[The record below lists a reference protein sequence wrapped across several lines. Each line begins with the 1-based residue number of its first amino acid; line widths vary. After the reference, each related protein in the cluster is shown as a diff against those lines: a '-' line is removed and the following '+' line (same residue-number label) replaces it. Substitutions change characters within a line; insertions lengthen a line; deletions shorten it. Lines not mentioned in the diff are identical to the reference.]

1 VTSEGDPKNAWIS
14 VPGAVMR
21 GHQVASGA
29 GTDSP
34 YPHGSIS
41 MQLPFFKALG
51 LELGAM
57 HPATINVSITPL
69 RFALLAPQYTFKAV
83 AWTHLHPPE
92 DFSFS
97 ACLLEHQ
104 GSQHAGWIYYPHP
117 QTKQAHFQPAST
129 LEILAPHISGMA
141 YGSRVLLRLNP
152 AEIAINPA

>member
-1 VTSEGDPKNAWIS
+1 MTLDRAQQTAWIG
-14 VPGAVMR
+14 VPGVVLR
-21 GHQVASGA
+21 GHQVASGTGA
-29 GTDSP
+29 DSP

-104 GSQHAGWIYYPHP
+104 GSACAGWIYYPHP
-117 QTKQAHFQPAST
+117 QTKQTHFQPAST
-129 LEILAPHISGMA
+129 LEILAPHIRGMA
-141 YGSRVLLRLNP
+141 YGSSVLLRLNP